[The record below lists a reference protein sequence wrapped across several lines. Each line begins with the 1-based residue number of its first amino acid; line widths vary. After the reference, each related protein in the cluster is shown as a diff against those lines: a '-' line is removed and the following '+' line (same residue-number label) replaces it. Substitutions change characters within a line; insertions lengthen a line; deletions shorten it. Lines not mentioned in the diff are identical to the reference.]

1 MEPGHGSTPR
11 PLGRAPG
18 RVCEAE
24 HRRQRGARPV
34 AVGEG
39 REPHT
44 CWGEGQKGLMGVW
57 VAQPGWLQDNEV
69 ALVLED

>member
-1 MEPGHGSTPR
+1 MEPAHGSTPR

-39 REPHT
+39 RWPHT
-44 CWGEGQKGLMGVW
+44 CWGEGQKGRRRHGGGNKDAEGGCM
-57 VAQPGWLQDNEV
+57 
-69 ALVLED
+69 VLYAV